1 MFLEINNC
9 FYNLRTDSSD
19 CTHTHTH
26 TPWLLWVTSCCI
38 RIPPRFNAFLLYLS
52 DVRASCVVSA
62 HTYCPRRMYSAQ
74 FCTYRHQC
82 VRFMHECIKLPFLLW
97 WWACMCVQKGR
108 ECVQSVHCI
117 CLLGWIWAGR
127 TVSGCTWGGGG
138 GGGWKGGGCWALF
151 WRLSGGPWCLRASAW
166 VPHTLFWVNILTSG
180 ESHPLPAEHC
190 PTDGAGGG
198 SRQRKE
204 THEEIWGLQRV
215 SQLQSRKQTNM

>member
-1 MFLEINNC
+1 MRRVCSYILSTAYVFSAVLYIQTSVCTFHAWMHKVTILAVVVGMYVCSKRERVC
-9 FYNLRTDSSD
+9 SVCALHLSVGMNLSRQDS
-19 CTHTHTH
+19 
-26 TPWLLWVTSCCI
+26 
-38 RIPPRFNAFLLYLS
+38 F
-52 DVRASCVVSA
+52 
-62 HTYCPRRMYSAQ
+62 RM
-74 FCTYRHQC
+74 H
-82 VRFMHECIKLPFLLW
+82 M
-97 WWACMCVQKGR
+97 
-108 ECVQSVHCI
+108 
-117 CLLGWIWAGR
+117 
-127 TVSGCTWGGGG
+127 GGGG

-151 WRLSGGPWCLRASAW
+151 WRLSGGPWCLRALAW